1 MAGSC
6 CLKGLKASYM
16 LSVARSVFFLTSS
29 LQIPFISQG
38 FRARF
43 ARRSSVRPGLHTC
56 RRCPLTASTWLWS
69 TVSRPGL
76 AFRETYDLEHHWPE
90 VSQALD
96 SRETTFGNRRPW
108 CAGLDGDG
116 RRDVQRSWRSSASV
130 VLVAPGRV
138 LTLLHL
144 AEV

>member
-1 MAGSC
+1 MEA
-6 CLKGLKASYM
+6 LAAL
-16 LSVARSVFFLTSS
+16 LPSVSATLLCSDCVVFVSGKSRS
-29 LQIPFISQG
+29 
-38 FRARF
+38 
-43 ARRSSVRPGLHTC
+43 
-56 RRCPLTASTWLWS
+56 
-69 TVSRPGL
+69 
-76 AFRETYDLEHHWPE
+76 E
-90 VSQALD
+90 
-96 SRETTFGNRRPW
+96 GNRRPW